1 MTRSKVSTPSW
12 RLRAGLL
19 VAAASLAFALPAP
32 VAVAREPGVV
42 YEPGSPSY
50 KEYSIPLEEARRDA
64 GGGIPGTIESHA
76 FGIGLS
82 RRGAGRGGS
91 RSGGG
96 AGGGSARGAD
106 KKPSGSASGAGS
118 DESPGFRERLA
129 DAEGAGAPFLWTLA
143 PLLLVL
149 IPGLVVGG
157 LLLARRSPQQA
168 AG

>member
-1 MTRSKVSTPSW
+1 MARSKVSSPYG

-19 VAAASLAFALPAP
+19 VAASSLAFALPAP
-32 VAVAREPGVV
+32 VAGAREPGVV

-64 GGGIPGTIESHA
+64 GGGIPGTIESRA

-91 RSGGG
+91 RSGG
-96 AGGGSARGAD
+96 AVGGGSGRVD
-106 KKPSGSASGAGS
+106 KKSSGSASGAGS

-129 DAEGAGAPFLWTLA
+129 DAESAGAPFLWTLA

-149 IPGLVVGG
+149 LPGLVVGVV
-157 LLLARRSPQQA
+157 LLARRSPEQP